1 MNSSN
6 QVPMNP
12 QILHQTRRH
21 FFKNCSLGLGGM
33 ALSSMLAG
41 ESASDDKIK
50 IDRVNPMVPR
60 KPHFDAKVKNVI
72 FLHMAGSPPH
82 LDLFDYKPEL
92 VKRND
97 ELCPDE
103 FYQGKQFAFT
113 SGRPKLL
120 GTPHKFK
127 QHGKSGAWF
136 SDAIPKLA
144 GLADEICLVK
154 SMHTDQFNHAPAQL
168 MLYTGSPRVGRPS
181 MGSWVTYGLGT
192 ENQDLPG
199 FVVLLSGGLNPSA
212 GNTAWGSGFLPS
224 VFQGVQCRSKGDPV
238 LFASDPKGMD
248 RDLRRLSLDAI
259 NGLNEMQVKEFGDSE
274 TLTRIAQ
281 YELAFRMQV
290 SVPEVMDISKETQQ
304 TIDDYGAKPGVAS
317 FANNCLLARR
327 LVENGVRYVQLF
339 DWGWDFHGTNPK
351 EDIGVGLTNR
361 CKPMDQA
368 VSALIKDLKTRGL
381 LEETLIVWSGEFGRT
396 PFREGRT
403 ARGKVLG
410 RDHYPDCYTMFM
422 AGGGIKAGY
431 SHGATDPLG
440 FSIAEDPVHVHDLQA
455 TLLHLLGFDH
465 ERLTHFYQG
474 RNFRLTDVH
483 GKVVKEILA

>member
-1 MNSSN
+1 MNH
-6 QVPMNP
+6 PL
-12 QILHQTRRH
+12 LHQTRRH
-21 FFKNCSLGLGGM
+21 FFQDCSIGLGGM
-33 ALSSMLAG
+33 ALSTILAK
-41 ESASDDKIK
+41 ESAASDEIK
-50 IDRVNPMVPR
+50 IDRVQPLLPR
-60 KPHFDAKVKNVI
+60 RSHFTAKAKNVI

-92 VKRND
+92 VKRTD
-97 ELCPDE
+97 EPCPEE
-103 FYQGKQFAFT
+103 FFKGKQFAFT
-113 SGRPKLL
+113 NGRPKLL
-120 GTPHKFK
+120 GTPHQFK
-127 QHGKSGAWF
+127 QYGENGTWF

-144 GLADEICLVK
+144 ELADDLCVVK

-238 LFASDPKGMD
+238 LYASNPKGMD
-248 RDLRRLSLDAI
+248 ANLRRLSLDAI
-259 NGLNEMQVKEFGDSE
+259 NGLNKMQAEQFGNAE

-281 YELAFRMQV
+281 YELAFRMQAA
-290 SVPEVMDISKETQQ
+290 VPEVMDISKESEK
-304 TIDDYGAKPGVAS
+304 TISAYGAKPGAAS

-327 LVENGVRYVQLF
+327 LVESGVRYVQLF
-339 DWGWDFHGTNPK
+339 DWGWDFHGTNPS
-351 EDIGVGLTNR
+351 EDIGAGLSNR

-368 VSALIKDLKTRGL
+368 VSMLIKDLKNRNL
-381 LEETLIVWSGEFGRT
+381 LDETLVVWSGEFGRT

-403 ARGKVLG
+403 AKGKVLG

-422 AGGGIKAGY
+422 AGGGVKPGISYGE
-431 SHGATDPLG
+431 SDPLG
-440 FSIAEDPVHVHDLQA
+440 FSVTRDKVHVHDLQA
-455 TLLHLLGFDH
+455 TILHLLGFDH
-465 ERLTHFYQG
+465 EQLTHFYQG

-483 GKVVKEILA
+483 GNVVQDLLA